1 MDIMS
6 VALWSVWEKMLD
18 EVKKGRVSDGEV
30 EVTAG
35 GDQEPSVGEA
45 PETNSLCPSIPQRI
59 ESKKENPK
67 LKLILEKVTFE
78 LTILISYLVLL
89 IF

>member
-35 GDQEPSVGEA
+35 GDQEPSVDEA
-45 PETNSLCPSIPQRI
+45 PETNSYVQASPQRI